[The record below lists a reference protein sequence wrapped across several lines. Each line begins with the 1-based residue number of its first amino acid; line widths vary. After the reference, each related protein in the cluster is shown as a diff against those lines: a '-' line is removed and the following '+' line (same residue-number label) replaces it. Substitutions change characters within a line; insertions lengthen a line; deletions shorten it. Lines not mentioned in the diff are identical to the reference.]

1 MTGLFYTKRLKN
13 DSFMKQNRYKI
24 LVVIGLVLAVS
35 VALPPQLCH
44 AEYDY
49 IKISDPFLNK
59 IPVAIPEFV
68 GQSGNTAEPEVG
80 VKVSDLTTEAL
91 AFTGYFKMIDRGA
104 FLEDLRTKG
113 ITAGQI
119 TFKNWTDIGAE
130 LLITGGV
137 TVEGDL
143 LMVEFRLFDTYK
155 GELIFGK
162 RYKGRLDDQRTIV
175 HRFCSEM
182 MYRLTGKRG
191 LFESEIAFVSTTTG
205 NKEIFIS
212 AFDGYGAKQVTH
224 TKSLTLFPAWS
235 PDGASI
241 AYTSYKKGQPDI
253 YIERLSDQSE
263 HRISFKGI
271 NITPVWVPGTSM
283 MAATLSFEGDQEIY
297 LLTESGKV
305 VKRLTHNWNIDV
317 DPTFSPD
324 GKKMAFV
331 SKRFGNPQI
340 FVQDMDSENPRRL
353 TYEGKYN
360 TQPDWSPAGDRIA
373 FSGMDGGRCDIYTIS
388 PDGSG
393 LKRLTYDA
401 GSNESPS
408 WSPDGSMIAFSSN
421 RLGRWRIFVM
431 TASGTDQRVLL
442 ELPGEQ
448 TSPAWSLAVKND

>member
-1 MTGLFYTKRLKN
+1 MNIKSVTT
-13 DSFMKQNRYKI
+13 
-24 LVVIGLVLAVS
+24 VICWAAVLLVLGQRPCS
-35 VALPPQLCH
+35 

-59 IPVAIPEFV
+59 IPVAVPEFV
-68 GQSGNTAEPEVG
+68 GQSGNASEPETG
-80 VKVSDLTTEAL
+80 VKVSDLTNDTL

-113 ITAGQI
+113 ITAAQI
-119 TFKNWTDIGAE
+119 GFKNWTDIGAE

-137 TVEGDL
+137 TIEGDL

-162 RYKGRLDDQRTIV
+162 RYKGGLDDQRAIV

-191 LFESEIAFVSTTTG
+191 LFESKIAFVSTTTG
-205 NKEIFIS
+205 SKEVFVS
-212 AFDGYGAKQVTH
+212 EFDGYGARQETH
-224 TKSLTLFPAWS
+224 ANSLALFPSWS
-235 PDGASI
+235 TDGGSL
-241 AYTSYKKGQPDI
+241 AYTSYRHGKPDI
-253 YIERLSDQSE
+253 YIKRLGSASE
-263 HRISFKGI
+263 KRISFAGI

-283 MAATLSFEGDQEIY
+283 IAATLSFEGDQEIY
-297 LLTESGKV
+297 LLTESGKIA
-305 VKRLTHNWNIDV
+305 KRLTKNWNIDV
-317 DPTFSPD
+317 HPTFSPD
-324 GKKMAFV
+324 GTQMAFV

-340 FVQDMDSENPRRL
+340 FVQDVGGGNARRL

-360 TQPDWSPAGDRIA
+360 TQPHWSPAGDRIA
-373 FSGMDGGRCDIYTIS
+373 FSGMEGGRSDIYAIN

-393 LKRLTYDA
+393 LTRLTHGA

-408 WSPDGSMIAFSSN
+408 WSPDGSMVAFSSN
-421 RLGRWRIFVM
+421 RTGRARIFVM

-448 TSPAWSLAVKND
+448 TSPAWSLAVKN